1 MIDALLFGSF
11 FLTVT
16 LLIMALFS
24 KVLLRNDQ
32 MKKRVNQY
40 LFEEEESTN
49 KGEREKQRKV
59 LVEFRL
65 TKERIRKSLK
75 KKDKG
80 AKLAMDLHQAGI
92 PLKPE
97 EFIMFKWIS
106 ILLTGGIAYLIFNH
120 VLFLIIGLVVGRN
133 IPKVVVSYKKKKR
146 IKQFNDHLAEMI
158 SSIVSAL
165 KAGFSFPQA
174 LQNVRNESP
183 YPVKDELELMLREMQ
198 YGTSLEES
206 LNRLKE
212 RVPSDDLDL
221 MIQAIVIQRQV
232 GGNLA
237 VVLEQIVFTIRE
249 RVKIQGQ
256 IQTLTAQ
263 GRMSGLV
270 VGLLP
275 VILMGML
282 YVVNPDY
289 MTVMFIEPIGVI
301 LLILAA
307 ISATIGFLL
316 VRRITSIEV

>member
-1 MIDALLFGSF
+1 MIDALLFGTF

-16 LLIMALFS
+16 LFILALFS

-40 LFEEEESTN
+40 LFEEEN
-49 KGEREKQRKV
+49 MDKGERNKQRKMM
-59 LVEFRL
+59 VEFRL
-65 TKERIRKSLK
+65 TKEKIRKSLK

-80 AKLAMDLHQAGI
+80 SKLEMDLHQAGI

-120 VLFLIIGLVVGRN
+120 FIFLIIGFIVGRS
-133 IPKVVVSYKKKKR
+133 IPNVVVSYKKKKR
-146 IKQFNDHLAEMI
+146 IKLFNDHLAEMI

-183 YPVKDELELMLREMQ
+183 YPVKEELDLLLKEMQ

-282 YVVNPDY
+282 YVVNPSY